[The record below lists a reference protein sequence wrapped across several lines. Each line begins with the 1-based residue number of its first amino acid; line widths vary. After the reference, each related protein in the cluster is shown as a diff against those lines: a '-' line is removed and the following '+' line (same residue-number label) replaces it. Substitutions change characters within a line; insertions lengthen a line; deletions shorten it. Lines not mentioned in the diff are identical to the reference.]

1 MTPEIRGIKIKKRKF
16 SCYHCLTDAT
26 YINFTI
32 HQPGTEHYPLFRL
45 GLICFLRPGGG
56 GGGREVG
63 RCMHWKPTSL
73 TTKPLMIQP
82 LK

>member
-56 GGGREVG
+56 GGVG
-63 RCMHWKPTSL
+63 RLGGARTGSP
-73 TTKPLMIQP
+73 PL
-82 LK
+82 